1 MILNLVLFALSALFT
16 QARTS
21 FTRQDSDRNK
31 TLRLEDKK
39 LLHNFSAVYSTW
51 QIFDVLAQTQTL
63 VAKHVILFVL
73 FDIDPPGAGEHGLVA
88 SWLLLS
94 HSWLCSALQHVGLGL
109 PGSFIFSHLY
119 FELGDISFS
128 TEGAFSSVIGRFPS
142 SYMGAMMQVQGT
154 IHLAP
159 C

>member
-1 MILNLVLFALSALFT
+1 MDFDNGKVYGD
-16 QARTS
+16 TS
-21 FTRQDSDRNK
+21 ITDG
-31 TLRLEDKK
+31 L
-39 LLHNFSAVYSTW
+39 
-51 QIFDVLAQTQTL
+51 
-63 VAKHVILFVL
+63 VL

-119 FELGDISFS
+119 YTLDVISFS

-159 C
+159 CKYNVNCICTGAYHTCMDLCIYNRCDDAGARYNT